1 MRVAIAHDYLN
12 QYGGAERVLEA
23 IMEIF
28 PKAPV
33 YTLLY
38 DEARTLGR
46 FQKYDIRPSFL
57 NRFEAARNHHRRF
70 IPVFP
75 LVQEL
80 TRLDDDFDLV
90 ISSSAGF
97 AKGIRCGKARHISYC
112 HTPLRYAWE
121 PDYLNGYSGF
131 GNPLMKILAKPA
143 LSALRWW
150 DFNAARN
157 VDVFLANSGFIADRI
172 KNYYKR
178 DALVLHPPVDTK
190 KFYYNPKSYQLKAK
204 SYFLMAGR
212 FLHYKR
218 FDLGIAAF
226 NHLNLPLKIVGAGPE
241 FVNLQK
247 IAKSPLIEFVPFVD
261 STAKLRDLYNNASA
275 LIFPQV
281 EDFGLAAAEAQACG
295 TPVIAYRGGGAREIV
310 QEGKTG
316 IFFDRQTP
324 EAIIEAVLKFSKFSF
339 RRAGISKTAL
349 RFSKDNFKKKLM
361 AIIIKTLQLQ

>member
-172 KNYYKR
+172 KNY
-178 DALVLHPPVDTK
+178 D
-190 KFYYNPKSYQLKAK
+190 
-204 SYFLMAGR
+204 
-212 FLHYKR
+212 
-218 FDLGIAAF
+218 
-226 NHLNLPLKIVGAGPE
+226 
-241 FVNLQK
+241 
-247 IAKSPLIEFVPFVD
+247 
-261 STAKLRDLYNNASA
+261 
-275 LIFPQV
+275 
-281 EDFGLAAAEAQACG
+281 
-295 TPVIAYRGGGAREIV
+295 
-310 QEGKTG
+310 
-316 IFFDRQTP
+316 
-324 EAIIEAVLKFSKFSF
+324 
-339 RRAGISKTAL
+339 
-349 RFSKDNFKKKLM
+349 
-361 AIIIKTLQLQ
+361 